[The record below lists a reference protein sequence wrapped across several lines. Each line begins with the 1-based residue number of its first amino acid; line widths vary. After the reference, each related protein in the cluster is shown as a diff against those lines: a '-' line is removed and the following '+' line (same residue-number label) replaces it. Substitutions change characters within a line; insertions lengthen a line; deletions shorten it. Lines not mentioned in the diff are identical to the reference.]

1 VKRAITLMVPALA
14 IVSTLM
20 LLAVGPR
27 SYWTMASGRPAAARK
42 ANSLATHFPNVRLR
56 TQSNETVRFYDD
68 LVKGKVVLINF
79 MFTSCTTLC
88 PRSTENL
95 VKIQQALGEHA
106 GRDVFMVSISVDPQ
120 TDTPAVLKEYAER
133 FHTKPGWTFVT
144 GKSADIDL
152 LQRQL
157 GVVDNDD
164 GKAQHTGML
173 IYGSDV
179 NGSWGA
185 TPIMLSASSVARTVL
200 RLVGPATS
208 PATGGGS

>member
-1 VKRAITLMVPALA
+1 VKRVIAFIGAALVL
-14 IVSTLM
+14 IP
-20 LLAVGPR
+20 LLVLVAVGPR
-27 SYWTMASGRPAAARK
+27 SSGTMVSGR
-42 ANSLATHFPNVRLR
+42 FPNVRLR

-144 GKSADIDL
+144 GKAADIAL

-179 NGSWGA
+179 SGSWGA
-185 TPIMLSASSVARTVL
+185 TPIMLSASSVAHNVL

-208 PATGGGS
+208 SAAGGGSGL